1 MRLRLGCHLTI
12 AQGLPKAVRLAEAV
26 GANTF
31 QFFTRN
37 PRGSQVREM
46 GEEEIARWKEL
57 RREKDL
63 YPVVGHLPYTVNLAA
78 SRPETWDFG
87 RRVLREDL
95 ERARRYGAEYF
106 CVHPGSHGGAGEEE
120 AIRRIARAIA
130 WALEG
135 LEGETVLLLET
146 MAGQG
151 SEVGYRPEHLGR
163 IMEELGWPERVG
175 VCLDSCHL
183 FAAGYDLETGEG
195 IEAMLE
201 EMDRSFGLERIKA
214 MHLND
219 SRYPRGSRRDR
230 HEFLGKGHLGPR
242 GMRAILTHPFLSQ
255 LPLIIETQVKDYLDY
270 AGEIKAALRFAGLLE
285 EGGSSSSLK
294 GGNSGSS

>member
-1 MRLRLGCHLTI
+1 MPRLRLGCHLTI
-12 AQGLPKAVRLAEAV
+12 ARGLPEAVRLAEAV

-37 PRGSQVREM
+37 PRGSRVREM

-78 SRPETWDFG
+78 PRPETWDFG

-95 ERARRYGAEYF
+95 ERAQRYGAEYF

-120 AIRRIARAIA
+120 ALRRIARAIA
-130 WALEG
+130 WAFDG
-135 LEGETVLLLET
+135 LGGETVLLLET

-163 IMEELGWPERVG
+163 IMEELGWPSHVG

-183 FAAGYDLETGEG
+183 FAAGYDLQSRAG
-195 IEAMLE
+195 IDSMLE
-201 EMDRSFGLERIKA
+201 DMERSFGLERIKA

-230 HEFLGKGHLGPR
+230 HEFLGKGYLGPQ
-242 GMRAILTHPFLSQ
+242 GMTAILTHPFLSR
-255 LPLIIETQVKDYLDY
+255 LPLIIETQVEDYLDY
-270 AGEIKAALRFAGLLE
+270 AGEIRAALHFAGLLKE
-285 EGGSSSSLK
+285 EG
-294 GGNSGSS
+294 